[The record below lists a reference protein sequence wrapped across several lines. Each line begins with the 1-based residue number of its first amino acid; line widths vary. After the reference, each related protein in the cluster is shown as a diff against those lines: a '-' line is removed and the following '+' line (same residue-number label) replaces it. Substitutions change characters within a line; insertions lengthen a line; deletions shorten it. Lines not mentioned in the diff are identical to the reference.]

1 MRPEYSELFSV
12 LQKLNV
18 DVNGTVERFVG
29 NDDIYVQ
36 FLKEFSETD
45 RFPDIYKA
53 LGSRDTDKL
62 IMHVHKLKGVAGN
75 LGMNDIYN
83 AAEAVIQQLRDG
95 SYDGTEEKLHAIEAE
110 TVKISDAIK
119 ENKPKI

>member
-1 MRPEYSELFSV
+1 MRPEYSELFSA

-36 FLKEFSETD
+36 FLTEFSGTD

-53 LGSRDTDKL
+53 LESRDTDKL

-75 LGMNDIYN
+75 LGMKDVYS
-83 AAEAVIQQLRDG
+83 AAEKVIQQLRDG
-95 SYDGTEEKLHAIEAE
+95 SYEGTEEKLRAIESMVSE
-110 TVKISDAIK
+110 ISRAIK
-119 ENKPKI
+119 ENKPNI

>member
-1 MRPEYSELFSV
+1 MRSEYSELFSA

-18 DVNGTVERFVG
+18 DVSGTVERFVG

-36 FLKEFSETD
+36 FLNEFSETD

-53 LGSRDTDKL
+53 LYSRDTDKL

-75 LGMNDIYN
+75 LGMKDIYN
-83 AAEAVIQQLRDG
+83 DAEAVIKQLRDG
-95 SYDGTEEKLHAIEAE
+95 SYERTDEKLRAIEAKVSE
-110 TVKISDAIK
+110 ISLAIK
-119 ENKPKI
+119 ENKPNI

>member
-1 MRPEYSELFSV
+1 MRPEYAELFSA

-53 LGSRDTDKL
+53 LGSRETDKL

-75 LGMNDIYN
+75 LGMKNIYT
-83 AAEAVIQQLRDG
+83 AAEEVIQQLKNG
-95 SYDGTEEKLHAIEAE
+95 SYDGTEEKLRLIEAE
-110 TVKISDAIK
+110 TAEISRAIK
-119 ENKPKI
+119 EHKPNI

>member
-1 MRPEYSELFSV
+1 MRPEYSELFSA
-12 LQKLNV
+12 LKKLDV

-36 FLKEFSETD
+36 FLKEFAETD

-53 LGSRDTDKL
+53 LESRDTDKL

-75 LGMNDIYN
+75 LGMKNIYD
-83 AAEAVIQQLRDG
+83 AAEGVIQQLRDG
-95 SYDGTEEKLHAIEAE
+95 SYDGTEEKLRAIEAKTAE
-110 TVKISDAIK
+110 ISRAIK
-119 ENKPKI
+119 ENKPNT